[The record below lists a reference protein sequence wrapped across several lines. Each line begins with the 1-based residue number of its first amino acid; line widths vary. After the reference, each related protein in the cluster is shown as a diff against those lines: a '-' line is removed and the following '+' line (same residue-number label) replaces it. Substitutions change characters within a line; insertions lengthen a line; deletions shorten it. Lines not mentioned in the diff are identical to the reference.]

1 MDESIEEANDRMDDI
16 GNSKAG
22 QKIATSIGAATT
34 AVTTLINAIDA
45 GAEIFN
51 TLSNK
56 SATSGEKIKAVLK
69 GVLIVAGAVFAG
81 ITIASQLMAAG
92 IGTAIISIPVVGWI
106 AGIIA
111 ALGML
116 GAAIYA
122 WFSN

>member
-1 MDESIEEANDRMDDI
+1 MDESIEDANKKMDDI
-16 GNSKAG
+16 GDSKAG
-22 QKIATSIGAATT
+22 QKIATGLGAATT
-34 AVTTLINAIDA
+34 AVTTLVNAIDA
-45 GAEIFN
+45 GTEIFN

-56 SATSGEKIKAVLK
+56 SATTGEKVKAVLK

-92 IGTAIISIPVVGWI
+92 IGTAIISIPIVGWI

-116 GAAIYA
+116 GAAIYT